1 MAQPTKEEKIRVLVE
16 AHEFVERLY
25 EQMFDEKI
33 NMPTEEDLN
42 AASEEEINECIR
54 IMKKW
59 FQDIN
64 EVATAKGIVA
74 E

>member
-1 MAQPTKEEKIRVLVE
+1 
-16 AHEFVERLY
+16 
-25 EQMFDEKI
+25 
-33 NMPTEEDLN
+33 MPNEEDLN

-64 EVATAKGIVA
+64 EVATAQGIVA